1 MKNEKLKVLYTEQ
14 LIHEQVAAL
23 ADQISRDY
31 QGRAVLLVGVLKGAF
46 VFLADLVRALRIP
59 AMVDFV
65 QLSSYGGSTDSSGKI
80 AITKDLDA
88 PVTGRDIIIVEDIID
103 TGLTIAFLKET
114 LLTRNPRSLR
124 ICALLNKGSRRQISI
139 EADYVGIT
147 MDTDY
152 FVVGYGLDYSERYRH
167 LPEIHYLEP

>member
-14 LIHEQVAAL
+14 IIHEQVAAL

-65 QLSSYGGSTDSSGKI
+65 QLSSYGASTDSSGKI
-80 AITKDLDA
+80 SITKDLDA

-139 EADYVGIT
+139 EVDYVGIT

>member
-14 LIHEQVAAL
+14 IIHEQVAAL

-65 QLSSYGGSTDSSGKI
+65 QLSSYGASTDSSGKI

-139 EADYVGIT
+139 EVDYVGIT